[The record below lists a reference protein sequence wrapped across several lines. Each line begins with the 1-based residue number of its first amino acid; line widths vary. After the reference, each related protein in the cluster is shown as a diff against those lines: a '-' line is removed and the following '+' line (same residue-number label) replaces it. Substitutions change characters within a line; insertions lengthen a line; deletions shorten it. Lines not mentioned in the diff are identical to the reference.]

1 MNYENL
7 FTPGYIGGLRI
18 KNRVVM
24 TAMGNGLAA
33 ENGEASDEIIA
44 CYKARAAGGCG
55 LLITEFCAVD
65 GENGI
70 AETHQLQIHA
80 PRFIKRLALLTD
92 TLHRYDCKVFF
103 QLFHPGREGKP
114 QFNGGRQVISASG
127 IVNPATGRVSHEMT
141 REEIHGMVDK
151 FVTGAVYA
159 QQANADGVELH
170 CAHGYLLHQFL
181 SPHSNVRTDEY
192 GGSLEN
198 RRRRNRLRVGGGSP
212 PGTPGNGVCHRAES
226 GRGGDRKTARA
237 LRCVV
242 HQRQQRRLRKPG
254 RLHRAL
260 LLP

>member
-7 FTPGYIGGLRI
+7 FRPGYIGGLRI

-92 TLHRYDCKVFF
+92 TADTIQSISQKVGYSDVRTHIRFFKKYYD
-103 QLFHPGREGKP
+103 
-114 QFNGGRQVISASG
+114 
-127 IVNPATGRVSHEMT
+127 
-141 REEIHGMVDK
+141 
-151 FVTGAVYA
+151 VTPSEYRRGAV
-159 QQANADGVELH
+159 G
-170 CAHGYLLHQFL
+170 
-181 SPHSNVRTDEY
+181 
-192 GGSLEN
+192 
-198 RRRRNRLRVGGGSP
+198 
-212 PGTPGNGVCHRAES
+212 
-226 GRGGDRKTARA
+226 K
-237 LRCVV
+237 
-242 HQRQQRRLRKPG
+242 
-254 RLHRAL
+254 
-260 LLP
+260 

>member
-192 GGSLEN
+192 GGSLEIF
-198 RRRRNRLRVGGGSP
+198 GS
-212 PGTPGNGVCHRAES
+212 S
-226 GRGGDRKTARA
+226 GRFVR
-237 LRCVV
+237 
-242 HQRQQRRLRKPG
+242 
-254 RLHRAL
+254 
-260 LLP
+260 

>member
-7 FTPGYIGGLRI
+7 FRPGYIGGLRI

-103 QLFHPGREGKP
+103 QLFHPAGR
-114 QFNGGRQVISASG
+114 ASRSSTAAARSSPRAG
-127 IVNPATGRVSHEMT
+127 SST
-141 REEIHGMVDK
+141 RPR
-151 FVTGAVYA
+151 AA
-159 QQANADGVELH
+159 
-170 CAHGYLLHQFL
+170 C
-181 SPHSNVRTDEY
+181 RT
-192 GGSLEN
+192 
-198 RRRRNRLRVGGGSP
+198 
-212 PGTPGNGVCHRAES
+212 
-226 GRGGDRKTARA
+226 K
-237 LRCVV
+237 
-242 HQRQQRRLRKPG
+242 
-254 RLHRAL
+254 
-260 LLP
+260 

>member
-103 QLFHPGREGKP
+103 QLFHPG
-114 QFNGGRQVISASG
+114 
-127 IVNPATGRVSHEMT
+127 
-141 REEIHGMVDK
+141 
-151 FVTGAVYA
+151 
-159 QQANADGVELH
+159 
-170 CAHGYLLHQFL
+170 
-181 SPHSNVRTDEY
+181 
-192 GGSLEN
+192 
-198 RRRRNRLRVGGGSP
+198 
-212 PGTPGNGVCHRAES
+212 
-226 GRGGDRKTARA
+226 ARA
-237 LRCVV
+237 SRSSMAAV
-242 HQRQQRRLRKPG
+242 RSSPRAGSSTRLQAACRTK
-254 RLHRAL
+254 
-260 LLP
+260 

>member
-7 FTPGYIGGLRI
+7 FRPGYIGGLRI

-103 QLFHPGREGKP
+103 QLFHPGREQRPCTGFHGGAGREDIVDQQHPPEILRDRPRVKGRHQIFQTFRRIEFLRCGGFFTP
-114 QFNGGRQVISASG
+114 VECRFVDREAELYAHDLGEHGCLVVATLPLSARVNGHRYDGVDLHAAKLIALTAYGLPPVVVEELAGTG
-127 IVNPATGRVSHEMT
+127 ILDT
-141 REEIHGMVDK
+141 
-151 FVTGAVYA
+151 
-159 QQANADGVELH
+159 ADGARRDVVI
-170 CAHGYLLHQFL
+170 A
-181 SPHSNVRTDEY
+181 DE
-192 GGSLEN
+192 GDASL
-198 RRRRNRLRVGGGSP
+198 
-212 PGTPGNGVCHRAES
+212 
-226 GRGGDRKTARA
+226 K
-237 LRCVV
+237 
-242 HQRQQRRLRKPG
+242 
-254 RLHRAL
+254 
-260 LLP
+260 

>member
-1 MNYENL
+1 M
-7 FTPGYIGGLRI
+7 
-18 KNRVVM
+18 
-24 TAMGNGLAA
+24 
-33 ENGEASDEIIA
+33 
-44 CYKARAAGGCG
+44 
-55 LLITEFCAVD
+55 
-65 GENGI
+65 
-70 AETHQLQIHA
+70 
-80 PRFIKRLALLTD
+80 
-92 TLHRYDCKVFF
+92 HRYDCKVFF

-181 SPHSNVRTDEY
+181 SPHSNVRADEY

-198 RRRRNRLRVGGGSP
+198 RMRIVREIIEGI
-212 PGTPGNGVCHRAES
+212 HRACGRDFPISVRINGCDYIPEGLQKADAVEIAKLLERYGASCINVSS
-226 GRGGDRKTARA
+226 GGYENPAA
-237 LRCVV
+237 F
-242 HQRQQRRLRKPG
+242 
-254 RLHRAL
+254 HRAL